1 MLILDEPTSSLD
13 VVSQEQ
19 ILLLLKELKKKYKMT
34 YILISHD
41 LSVVH
46 YMSDVIAVIFSQP
59 KHPYTKALF
68 GSIPS
73 IEMDNL
79 DEIVTLKGNVPSPI
93 NPPSGCYFHTR
104 CECCNEKCKN
114 EQPELQMGKD
124 GRQLACWFVD

>member
-1 MLILDEPTSSLD
+1 
-13 VVSQEQ
+13 
-19 ILLLLKELKKKYKMT
+19 
-34 YILISHD
+34 
-41 LSVVH
+41 
-46 YMSDVIAVIFSQP
+46 MSDAVFSQP